1 MAYWLGNGLLDY
13 IYLLFLLLAAGS
25 HVQLVHGG
33 LRAEGLVEGT
43 TEVISHSQG
52 LVARLEGLLVLGN
65 NSDISLRVETVDAD
79 EVKVIQAHTLVLSLQ
94 SRVFEEMLRN
104 RNRSTLVLRETAEC
118 TAVFE
123 KFIRYLYC
131 GELTLQLDQA
141 TPLHR
146 LAAKYGISS
155 LQQGLTQYM
164 SQNLATDSLGGHV
177 VGWYQ
182 YAVSVGDTALR
193 DNCLQFLSWNLSS
206 VLQSEEWPSVSVD
219 LLMTLLQRS
228 DLVLKNEL
236 ELFEALEIWFTQN
249 DPDTLT
255 AENALR
261 LVRYAMIPPC
271 ELFRLQQQS
280 PIMTRYHESVR
291 DLLYMSY
298 QFHSASPLH
307 LAKFFDVNCSLF
319 VPRNYLSSM
328 WGSQWVISNPARDD
342 RSTNFQTQLGPS
354 GSDSSKRVTWNALFS
369 PRWLPLS
376 MRPMYTE
383 QGAMQPPRPDGG
395 ISIARPRIIITPATS
410 SADFAGVSFQKTVL
424 ILTKQKN
431 KLVVRHIFSFHQST
445 EEVGDFLAGV
455 DLQYRT
461 SEYLVDGSL
470 YLQIIVKP
478 IYQTLIATKK

>member
-1 MAYWLGNGLLDY
+1 MAYLLGNGLLAH

-104 RNRSTLVLRETAEC
+104 HNSSTLVLQETAEC

-155 LQQGLTQYM
+155 LQQGLTQYT
-164 SQNLATDSLGGHV
+164 SQNLASDSLGGHV

-193 DNCLQFLSWNLSS
+193 DNCLQFLSWNLSA
-206 VLQSEEWPSVSVD
+206 VLQSDEWPSVSVD
-219 LLMTLLQRS
+219 LLMARLQRS

-236 ELFEALEIWFTQN
+236 ELFEALEIWLTQN

-261 LVRYAMIPPC
+261 LVRYAMIPPR

-291 DLLYMSY
+291 DLLYISY

-328 WGSQWVISNPARDD
+328 WGSQWIISNPARDD
-342 RSTNFQTQLGPS
+342 RSTSFQTQLGPS
-354 GSDSSKRVTWNALFS
+354 GFDSSKRVTWNALFS

-395 ISIARPRIIITPATS
+395 NGIARPRIIITPATS

-424 ILTKQKN
+424 ILTKQKK
-431 KLVVRHIFSFHQST
+431 KLVVRHIFGFHQST

-455 DLQYRT
+455 DMQNRT